1 MRSSTFNFKRLVLS
15 EMFIGIVKLLHIFEL
30 FLHKSS
36 DTTSFFFCETND
48 SSIIFALV

>member
-30 FLHKSS
+30 FLHDKSS
-36 DTTSFFFCETND
+36 DTTSFFFFVKQMIVV
-48 SSIIFALV
+48 SFLL

>member
-30 FLHKSS
+30 FLHDKSS
-36 DTTSFFFCETND
+36 DTTSFFFVKQMIVV
-48 SSIIFALV
+48 SFLL

>member
-36 DTTSFFFCETND
+36 DTTSFFFFVKQMIVV
-48 SSIIFALV
+48 SFLL